1 MNLLVKILNNSAL
14 TSAKC
19 SETASPV
26 LAWDEPKMPESMV
39 K

>member
-1 MNLLVKILNNSAL
+1 MNLLVKVLNNSAL
-14 TSAKC
+14 ASAKC

-26 LAWDEPKMPESMV
+26 VAWDEPKMPVSMI